1 MKKDWIYRRGD
12 LYLANLGTPVGS
24 KQGGTRPVVILQNN
38 TGNYFSPTVTIAPL
52 TSKVEKK
59 RRQPTHFFIRKA
71 KGLSK
76 PSMVLAEQLDTCDKS
91 RIIKYLGRV
100 SWGQMRGIDEAVRV
114 QLGYYIPERAR
125 KEKRD
130 EFQRKPAIS
139 SQSGLTKG
147 DIVAQTQDINNNGST
162 ETVQITI
169 RKAE

>member
-12 LYLANLGTPVGS
+12 IYLANLGTPVGS

-38 TGNYFSPTVTIAPL
+38 KGNYFSPTVTIAPL

-59 RRQPTHFFIRKA
+59 RKQPTHFFIRKA
-71 KGLSK
+71 KGLTK

-114 QLGYYIPERAR
+114 QLGYYIPEQAR
-125 KEKRD
+125 RERQDVLQQKDEKN
-130 EFQRKPAIS
+130 EMLLEPP
-139 SQSGLTKG
+139 
-147 DIVAQTQDINNNGST
+147 GS
-162 ETVQITI
+162 
-169 RKAE
+169 

>member
-1 MKKDWIYRRGD
+1 MKKNWIYRRGD
-12 LYLANLGTPVGS
+12 IYLANLGVPVGS

-38 TGNYFSPTVTIAPL
+38 TGNYFSPTVTIAPI

-59 RRQPTHFFIRKA
+59 KKQPTHFFIRKA

-125 KEKRD
+125 REKQD
-130 EFQRKPAIS
+130 EFQRKLETS
-139 SQSGLTKG
+139 SRSRLTKG
-147 DIVAQTQDINNNGST
+147 DIVAQTQDINNNEST
-162 ETVQITI
+162 ETVQIII